1 MIKLIKKI
9 KIKDI
14 FFLIIILAIFKFFNT
29 PYNLYS
35 ILKWNHNSRLE
46 QTYGFCEKESWGFYN
61 LINKRFNLKD
71 EKIRIINDE
80 GYVTLEQ
87 LFNFNAVENENTRY
101 LIFLNYKSENN
112 QDIFNSKY
120 DFVEN
125 YKIKYRYNN
134 CYLLELND

>member
-29 PYNLYS
+29 PHNLYS